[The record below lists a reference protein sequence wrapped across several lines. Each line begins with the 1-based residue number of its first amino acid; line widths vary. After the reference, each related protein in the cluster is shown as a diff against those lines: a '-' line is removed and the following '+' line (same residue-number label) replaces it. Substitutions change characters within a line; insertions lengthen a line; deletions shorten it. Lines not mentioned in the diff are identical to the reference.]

1 MEEQLKF
8 YETNSP
14 TLKSHVNFIFTER
27 SANFFSC
34 YLIDFNI
41 NAIMPVQMLT
51 KRKKIRSIN
60 KLTPLNKPMI
70 GIIEDIS
77 DTDISISTAYIDEE
91 DEKYIAFKENNQKN
105 IVLKGIFKRYSYKNT
120 KKINE
125 LWESII
131 YPLFNEL
138 KSSECEDSL
147 YDYFVSQYET
157 LKIDSDLKDFIKEN
171 IIINIKKDFENNFK
185 LVSID
190 GIETTK
196 KLLEDSLKEYQKEV
210 NCDINL
216 DYTPKYTLLSVQED
230 NSVFFKILN
239 NKITTQNLQVF
250 VAN

>member
-14 TLKSHVNFIFTER
+14 TLKSYVNFIFTER
-27 SANFFSC
+27 SENFFSC

-41 NAIMPVQMLT
+41 DAIMPVQMLT

-77 DTDISISTAYIDEE
+77 DNDISVSTAYIDEE
-91 DEKYIAFKENNQKN
+91 DESYIAFKENNTKN
-105 IVLKGIFKRYSYKNT
+105 NILKGIFTRYSYKNM
-120 KKINE
+120 KSLND
-125 LWESII
+125 LWKSVV
-131 YPLFNEL
+131 YPLYKEL
-138 KSSECEDSL
+138 KLSDCEDSL
-147 YDYFVSQYET
+147 YDYFVSQYEK
-157 LKIDSDLKDFIKEN
+157 LDIDSEFKDFIKEN
-171 IIINIKKDFENNFK
+171 IIINIKKEFENEFK

-196 KLLEDSLKEYQKEV
+196 KLLEETLKEYQKEV

-216 DYTPKYTLLSVQED
+216 DYTPNYKLLSTKAD
-230 NSVFFKILN
+230 NSTFFKILN